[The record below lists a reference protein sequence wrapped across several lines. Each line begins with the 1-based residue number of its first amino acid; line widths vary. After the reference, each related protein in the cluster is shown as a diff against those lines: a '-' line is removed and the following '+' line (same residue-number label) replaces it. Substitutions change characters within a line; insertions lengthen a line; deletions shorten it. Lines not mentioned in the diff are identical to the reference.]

1 MTKALSHSDR
11 GQVLAR
17 TRLKRA
23 GGSLIVTV
31 PASARN
37 LLSLTEGQ
45 EVDVS
50 VEAGRVVLEPVGRA
64 ARHVRPPRY
73 RLADLIADADP
84 AAMQSADE
92 RAWQD
97 EPPKG
102 RETW

>member
-1 MTKALSHSDR
+1 MTKALSHSDG

-45 EVDVS
+45 EVDVT
-50 VEAGRVVLEPVGRA
+50 VEAGRVVLEPVGRTTA
-64 ARHVRPPRY
+64 HVRPPRY

-84 AAMQSADE
+84 AAMPSDDE